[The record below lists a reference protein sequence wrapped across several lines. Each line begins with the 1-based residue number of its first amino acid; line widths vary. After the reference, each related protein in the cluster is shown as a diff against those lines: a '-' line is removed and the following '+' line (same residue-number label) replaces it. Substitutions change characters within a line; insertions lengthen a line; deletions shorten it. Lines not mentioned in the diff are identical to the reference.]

1 MDMSQSQST
10 VPQGTG
16 RALLHAY
23 GQALLYVRIGQ
34 LLTALQE
41 SEIMPKPF
49 EGEPHKFFIPLLG
62 SLVAFGPMS
71 IDMYLPALPAIAK
84 DLGASQAQ
92 MQHSLSA
99 FFFGFCIA
107 MLIYG
112 PISDVIGRRKLLIAG
127 LMIFVCSSFTLAF
140 APNAELFVF
149 LRFTQAFGSAA
160 AIVMARAI
168 ARDCYHPKT
177 LPRVMSLMTLVTMV
191 APLAAPIIGGYVLY
205 FASWRAIF
213 ITLTIIGLLAF
224 CIIIFVLPETLRET
238 EDDKGIILTS
248 FKNYITL
255 IKSPS
260 DMGII
265 GVFAFSFGAMF
276 AFIAGSPFVYIEY
289 FKVPEQYY
297 GYLFLL
303 NVLGMIAMLVLNMKL
318 LKKYKLRKIIL
329 FQTSFQLIS
338 GILLFIFN
346 ESNLTTIVVCIV
358 LFISMT
364 NALGANSLSLL
375 LSQRGE
381 MAGSATSLAVSSQFA
396 LGCLAS
402 YLVSILQDDTPFA
415 MTLIMLILAFISFI
429 HQFMIRR
436 DTPDEKQTN

>member
-1 MDMSQSQST
+1 MDRSQSQST

-140 APNAELFVF
+140 APNAAVSYTHL
-149 LRFTQAFGSAA
+149 
-160 AIVMARAI
+160 
-168 ARDCYHPKT
+168 T
-177 LPRVMSLMTLVTMV
+177 LP
-191 APLAAPIIGGYVLY
+191 
-205 FASWRAIF
+205 
-213 ITLTIIGLLAF
+213 
-224 CIIIFVLPETLRET
+224 
-238 EDDKGIILTS
+238 
-248 FKNYITL
+248 
-255 IKSPS
+255 
-260 DMGII
+260 
-265 GVFAFSFGAMF
+265 
-276 AFIAGSPFVYIEY
+276 
-289 FKVPEQYY
+289 
-297 GYLFLL
+297 
-303 NVLGMIAMLVLNMKL
+303 
-318 LKKYKLRKIIL
+318 
-329 FQTSFQLIS
+329 
-338 GILLFIFN
+338 
-346 ESNLTTIVVCIV
+346 TT
-358 LFISMT
+358 
-364 NALGANSLSLL
+364 
-375 LSQRGE
+375 
-381 MAGSATSLAVSSQFA
+381 
-396 LGCLAS
+396 
-402 YLVSILQDDTPFA
+402 
-415 MTLIMLILAFISFI
+415 
-429 HQFMIRR
+429 
-436 DTPDEKQTN
+436 